1 LKIFFTK
8 NQHKPTNAYT
18 NADGLSHLPLSEEST
33 DSQEPSI
40 LNICHIESLLF
51 ISQQIKLPHAMTLCQ
66 VKYCYTPPVV
76 VPEILKLYWN
86 RQLEIS
92 LEDEYLM
99 WGIRVIILHKLR
111 KSVVQEFHHSH
122 SGVVHM
128 KALARSYIWW
138 PGLD

>member
-1 LKIFFTK
+1 MKIFFTK

-40 LNICHIESLLF
+40 LNMSDRITTVYITATQAATCHDPVSSKVLL
-51 ISQQIKLPHAMTLCQ
+51 
-66 VKYCYTPPVV
+66 YTKSGWPVV

-92 LEDEYLM
+92 LEEQCLM
-99 WGIRVIILHKLR
+99 WGICVIILHKLR
-111 KSVVQEFHHSH
+111 KSVTITILEW
-122 SGVVHM
+122 
-128 KALARSYIWW
+128 YT
-138 PGLD
+138 